1 MPDLLYS
8 MENVLS
14 SASPNENITI
24 ETSEMGRH
32 IILFLLFKQELH
44 LNALNTL

>member
-32 IILFLLFKQELH
+32 IIWFKQELH